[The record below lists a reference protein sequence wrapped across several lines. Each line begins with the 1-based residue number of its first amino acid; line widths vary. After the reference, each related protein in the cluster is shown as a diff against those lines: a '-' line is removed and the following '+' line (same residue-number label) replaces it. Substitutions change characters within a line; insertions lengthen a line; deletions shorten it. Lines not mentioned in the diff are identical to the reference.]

1 MCVQQISIK
10 HAAYLYELCAGVGL
24 IPSFQ
29 RNKKCASVHLNQYKY
44 LLNPDLFLKTCW
56 LTSQFIKFPMN
67 ARNNIH
73 SHWKWK
79 YFNTFHLSSM
89 SKNKVLFM
97 TQHCVCR
104 RISSHSSH
112 SIPVPDQCAFS
123 VTRSLIPLRWGM
135 WIVHS
140 VTSLSN
146 QIIELIV
153 EVFTILFENNY
164 IKFVSFIVHIR

>member
-56 LTSQFIKFPMN
+56 LTSQFIKFPTN

-79 YFNTFHLSSM
+79 YFNSFHLSSM
-89 SKNKVLFM
+89 SKNKVLFT

-112 SIPVPDQCAFS
+112 SFPVPDQCAFS
-123 VTRSLIPLRWGM
+123 VTRSLIPYGGACGLS
-135 WIVHS
+135 IVS
-140 VTSLSN
+140 LAQVT
-146 QIIELIV
+146 
-153 EVFTILFENNY
+153 
-164 IKFVSFIVHIR
+164 K